1 MKRPPYSERPLYG
14 AFAIVLLSTVM
25 LLSCTTK
32 SSLERTTL
40 PTIQSWFSLDTI
52 LPLIDNAELV
62 DRYTVV
68 ELTDSLCFFY
78 YSGLRISDS
87 VMGVLRIVLDQ
98 PDTRD
103 TLWFEIPGN
112 IRDTYFFVKD
122 ITVDASAMGILVS
135 DHLLVYDLQSLGQE
149 NVSGSSIIP
158 VWRSVPLDNSDSYYQ
173 IQASGDALYQIQASG
188 DAFVMYGC
196 GVNSVQKPGECTGMR
211 LYRPKEDTLFDYIV
225 LPNPEGVEYT
235 LFAPRSVVAV
245 WDQMVVVSDIT
256 RYRVKLYDLSGAERG
271 VIQREVPGWIA
282 VDIEER
288 GTIDPEEL
296 SPHSPKNRMS
306 IRQYIDTL
314 RPTAYS
320 TSNIRRVDFLND
332 STLLVTYFNG
342 KTVEKGPMKGT
353 IIEYDIWRRRNNRWE
368 LLAGDIPDFS
378 YDLDDN
384 LSIERML
391 PLSYAFKRGGLSNFL
406 YRIEECVPFQTFDVK
421 YSELPSI
428 MEQYLIEHGKLY
440 HSLFLYSFKEPPMP

>member
-68 ELTDSLCFFY
+68 ELTDSLCFLY

-149 NVSGSSIIP
+149 NVSGSSVIP
-158 VWRSVPLDNSDSYYQ
+158 VWRSVPLDDFY
-173 IQASGDALYQIQASG
+173 YQIQASG
-188 DAFVMYGC
+188 DAFVMH
-196 GVNSVQKPGECTGMR
+196 ECAVSSTLRIGDYTGMR
-211 LYRPKEDTLFDYIV
+211 LYRPKEDTLFDHIV

-235 LFAPRSVVAV
+235 LFRPRSVIAV

-256 RYRVKLYDLSGAERG
+256 QYRVKLYDLSGAERG

-282 VDIEER
+282 VDIEKR

-296 SPHSPKNRMS
+296 SPLSPKNRMS

-342 KTVEKGPMKGT
+342 KTAEKGLLKGRAL
-353 IIEYDIWRRRNNRWE
+353 IEYDIWRRRNNRWE

-378 YDLDDN
+378 SDLDSN

-391 PLSYAFKRGGLSNFL
+391 PLRYGFKRGGLPNVL
-406 YRIEECVPFQTFDVK
+406 YRIQEYVPLQTFDIK

-440 HSLFLYSFKEPPMP
+440 HSLFLYSFKEPSMP